1 MKQVQVPTSG
11 WNSAVANKAEAL
23 DAVTNG
29 SVAGCRSVEAWR
41 AFFASYSHIVLVAN
55 SEDQRFEE
63 LRETLPETALFVF
76 FNRVEKVISEP
87 FSGNSLLVT
96 RSNQA
101 GSELVYRGLVGKTTA
116 LLAGPG
122 FAGVLNLRTAFIER
136 MNEIADFGA
145 VPAGLLDLA
154 SYFEEFYPPGHTA
167 SSGFAM
173 ALWLCENVPGSKII
187 LTGFSA
193 QRGTKWKL
201 FHIHDWTFEQT
212 CLRVLAIKDKLSID
226 GPDARD
232 PYALLTRRFPD
243 IETRDIAFG
252 VAQTLSL
259 RLEASNRQ
267 IDRLVSITAPL
278 RAAYDLF
285 RALKRKSKKERVLAE
300 RRKQGMSE

>member
-1 MKQVQVPTSG
+1 MQVPIRGATSAAVTEAEETEAFIRG
-11 WNSAVANKAEAL
+11 SAAGRASAEA
-23 DAVTNG
+23 
-29 SVAGCRSVEAWR
+29 WH

-55 SEDQRFEE
+55 SEDQRFHE
-63 LRETLPETALFVF
+63 LKERLPETALFVF
-76 FNRVEKVISEP
+76 FNRVEKVLSKP

-101 GSELVYRGLVGKTTA
+101 GSELVYRGILGKTTA

-136 MNEIADFGA
+136 MNAISDFGT

-154 SYFEEFYPPGHTA
+154 AYFEELYPQGHTA

-173 ALWLCENVPGSKII
+173 ALWLCENVPSAKIV
-187 LTGFSA
+187 LTGFSGE
-193 QRGTKWKL
+193 RGTKWKL

-212 CLRVLAIKDKLSID
+212 CLRILAEKDKLSID
-226 GPDARD
+226 GSDTRN
-232 PYALLTRRFPD
+232 PYALLTSRFPD
-243 IETRDIAFG
+243 IDTKDIAFG
-252 VAQTLSL
+252 VAQTLSM

-267 IDRLVSITAPL
+267 IDRLVSATAPL

-285 RALKRKSKKERVLAE
+285 RALKRKSKKERVLAA
-300 RRKQGMSE
+300 RRKQRKTD